1 MTSGE
6 ASHSTLGALVLADV
20 APVDIPA
27 LLESLEFV
35 DALVVVSRQEECTR
49 AFREAGVEVVEVQPT
64 SDHRERLESA
74 RGGFALDCDWIL
86 LLEGDDRVSLDL
98 REELLRATRGPRS
111 SVYRLRVMR
120 YLCGVYLRHG
130 GWETREVRLAPADY
144 FLSPPGRAQSVSSYA
159 VEDRFDSPL
168 VQLGQ
173 RGIRDR
179 IHWLNR
185 ISEVEKHHVRRADV
199 WALVKDPAAE
209 FLRGFISRAGF
220 RDGLPGFLA
229 AALESLRCFLR
240 VAKAWELQ
248 VGDQPPLAGDRSLN
262 SRRHSRQQ

>member
-1 MTSGE
+1 MTSSE

-20 APVDIPA
+20 APVDIRA

-64 SDHRERLESA
+64 SDHQERFESV
-74 RGGFALDCDWIL
+74 RGVSALDCDWIL

-120 YLCGVYLRHG
+120 YLCGVYLRYG

-144 FLSPPGRAQSVSSYA
+144 FLSPPGRAQSASAYA

-185 ISEVEKHHVRRADV
+185 ISEVEKHHVRRADA
-199 WALVKDPAAE
+199 WTLVKDPAAE

-229 AALESLRCFLR
+229 ASLESLRCFLR

-248 VGDQPPLAGDRSLN
+248 VGDQPPLVGDESPK
-262 SRRHSRQQ
+262 SRRHFRQQ